1 MKLTLKY
8 PLFIVGT
15 VALTG
20 GVLTFALTY
29 QSTTQLERE
38 ITKRGLALAKNFSVA
53 NAPLL
58 LAGDKPKLQLAVN
71 TLLSDTV
78 GADVVDC
85 TVINH
90 KKIVVAGKNAED
102 IGQPYGDFRLEEQDL
117 EPPDVMR
124 LPPSVTSQ
132 EGERVFGFIAP
143 IKYGDVP
150 LGALVLT
157 LSRRSIEQSLERAV
171 KFSTTIALAVAV
183 LISIG
188 ALLFTRRELRI
199 LGDMKAVLYLQ
210 TQGQFDQRLPDRRKD
225 ELGDLARAFNRMSS
239 QVELFFHYLDR
250 SIVERLVHDE
260 SLAKPGGQLKEV
272 AVLFG
277 DMRGYT
283 AMSNRRTAEEVV
295 RMINAYF
302 YLFIELVR
310 TFQGVVDKTMGDA
323 VMAVFE
329 RGREDTND
337 EYKRRAVLATAY
349 MKASTVVLGKFIRN
363 RLDMKED
370 LHMEPCAFGFA
381 MASGNAIVGNMG
393 SRHRM
398 DYTVCGR
405 VVNLASRLEKE
416 TARGEVVIDNFSR
429 LSAQDVLQIETLAT
443 VQPKGFTA
451 AERVTPHRVVG
462 LAEAELINMRRTLK
476 HVFSAEFFRDHIVT
490 DDLEGDVLESWVN
503 DAQLECVEIIA
514 NTPADEFFA
523 LATGSTESAE
533 AMASPPPGPRRHV
546 PA

>member
-1 MKLTLKY
+1 VGAVRLFISCALKLTLKY
-8 PLFIVGT
+8 PLFIVAT

-20 GVLTFALTY
+20 AVLTVALTY
-29 QSTTQLERE
+29 QSTVQLERE

-58 LAGDKPKLQLAVN
+58 LANDKPKLQLAVN

-90 KKIVVAGKNAED
+90 KKIVVAGKNPDD
-102 IGQPYGDFRLEEQDL
+102 IGQPYGDFRLAEEDL

-124 LPPSVTSQ
+124 LPPALTGAQ
-132 EGERVFGFIAP
+132 DNYEGQRVFGFIAP

-157 LSRRSIEQSLERAV
+157 LSRRSIDTSVSYSV
-171 KFSTTIALAVAV
+171 KFSSLIALIVGFV
-183 LISIG
+183 ITIG
-188 ALLFTRRELRI
+188 ALILTRRELRI
-199 LGDMKAVLYLQ
+199 LSEMQAVLDMQ
-210 TQGQFDQRLPDRRKD
+210 TQGQFDKRLPDERKD
-225 ELGDLARAFNRMSS
+225 EFGDLARAFNRMSA

-250 SIVERLVHDE
+250 SIVDRLLHDK

-272 AVLFG
+272 AVVFG

-283 AMSNRRTAEEVV
+283 AMSNRRTAQEVV

-302 YLFIELVR
+302 YLFIEIVR

-329 RGREDTND
+329 RDKTDNGDD
-337 EYKRRAVLATAY
+337 YKRRAVLATAY
-349 MKASTVVLGKFIRN
+349 MKASTVVLGKFIRS
-363 RLDMKED
+363 RLGRAED

-381 MASGNAIVGNMG
+381 MAAGTAIVGNMG

-416 TARGEVVIDNFSR
+416 TSSGEVVIDNFTR
-429 LSAQDVLQIETLAT
+429 MSAQDLLQLETLAT

-451 AERVTPHRVVG
+451 EEKVTPHRVIG
-462 LAEAELINMRRTLK
+462 LSDQEILNMRRTLK
-476 HVFSAEFFRDHIVT
+476 HVFAPEFFRDHIIT
-490 DDLEGDVLESWVN
+490 EDMEGEVLDSWVR
-503 DAQLECVEIIA
+503 DAQIECMEIIA
-514 NTPADEFFA
+514 GTSTAEFFSLRA
-523 LATGSTESAE
+523 KTDA
-533 AMASPPPGPRRHV
+533 
-546 PA
+546 